1 MITRRHFCEQS
12 ILAVAAASLHQWTGE
27 NPQASRCG
35 PNETIRHAIIG
46 CRIRGKAH
54 AAEFAKLD
62 GVSITHVCDPDRQLA
77 EELAD
82 SVESS
87 SGRRPK
93 VVIDL
98 RQVFESADV
107 DTVSICTP
115 NHWHALA
122 TVWALDA
129 GKDVYVEKPLSHT
142 VEEGLQMV
150 AAVERTGR
158 VCQVGTQNRS
168 HAGIRAA
175 RDFVQS
181 GGLGKITLARTIV
194 YGRRNSIGAKGS
206 YAIPAQV
213 DYNLWL
219 GPAADEPLTRPE
231 LHYDWHWDWNTG
243 NGELGNNNIHY
254 VDLVRW
260 VLNLQGYGDD
270 VLSVGGRLGYEDAGE
285 TPNTQMVVHR
295 FGDLPVIQ
303 EVRGLPSGPFSAQ
316 VRDGW
321 IVTGSEGFVS
331 GASRFDPT
339 GQLVETFPGA
349 AENHFANFI
358 NCVRERTPQNVAAP
372 VKEGHQSTA
381 LCHVGNISHRLG
393 KSTPIREIQHQLQD
407 WKLPAA
413 ASETLD
419 RMIQHLNDN
428 QVDIDRSPLTLGPL
442 LELTPDGRFVNNS
455 DADQLLTRTYRAPFS
470 L

>member
-12 ILAVAAASLHQWTGE
+12 VLAVAAAALNRTVAESPEFIRGE
-27 NPQASRCG
+27 A
-35 PNETIRHAIIG
+35 NETIGHAIIG

-54 AAEFAKLD
+54 AAEFGKLN
-62 GVSITHVCDPDRQLA
+62 GVAITYVCDPDRKLA

-82 SVESS
+82 SIESTT
-87 SGRRPK
+87 GRRPN
-93 VVIDL
+93 VVVDL
-98 RQVFESADV
+98 RRVFESSDV

-122 TVWALDA
+122 TIWALDA

-142 VEEGLQMV
+142 IEEGLRMI
-150 AAVERTGR
+150 AAVDRSGR

-175 RDFVQS
+175 AEFVRG
-181 GGLGKITLARTIV
+181 GGLGNVTLARTMV
-194 YGRRNSIGAKGS
+194 YGRRNSIGTKGKYS
-206 YAIPAQV
+206 IPAHI

-219 GPAADEPLTRPE
+219 GPAAEETLTRPE

-260 VLNLQGYGDD
+260 VLGLQGYGDD
-270 VLSVGGRLGYEDAGE
+270 VVSIGGRVGYEDAGE

-295 FGDLPVIQ
+295 FGELPIIQ

-321 IVTGSEGFVS
+321 IVYGSEGFIS
-331 GASRFDPT
+331 GASHFAPD
-339 GQLVETFPGA
+339 GQLLKTFSGA
-349 AENHFANFI
+349 AENHFANFVD
-358 NCVRERTPQNVAAP
+358 CVRAASPNKVAAP
-372 VKEGHQSTA
+372 VQEGHQSTA
-381 LCHVGNISHRLG
+381 LCHIGNISHRLG
-393 KSTPIREIQHQLQD
+393 QPTPLREILHQLQG
-407 WKLPAA
+407 WKLPTE
-413 ASETLD
+413 ASATLD
-419 RMIQHLNDN
+419 RMMQHLGDN
-428 QVDIDRSPLTLGPL
+428 QIDLERTPLTLGPWL
-442 LELTPDGRFVNNS
+442 SLTREGHFRDNLN
-455 DADQLLTRTYRAPFS
+455 AEQLRTRTYREPFS